1 MLPVD
6 VIEAAREGNLETV
19 RNWLDDDSDGARDVN
34 DIDDDPD
41 DPDADGWTLLQNTSA
56 GNDATITSEHVELAR
71 YLLSR
76 GASVDAGA
84 ANRVTALLTACYIS
98 YGEARQEL
106 ISLLLSAGA
115 SPNVRNEFGRTPLGA
130 HVRFACP
137 PHVEVVQSLLR
148 AGASLDR
155 CLDHNPIEAVLED
168 RETNLPESC
177 NGEEWIAVKALI
189 AGVRRAGSFKR
200 YLHEPHREV
209 LMLRGLAM
217 RGHLAPKGTRRTRG
231 AQKWKAA
238 AAFLARLGDNGVVW
252 NVLSFWR
259 DTGARRTKTV

>member
-1 MLPVD
+1 M
-6 VIEAAREGNLETV
+6 A
-19 RNWLDDDSDGARDVN
+19 
-34 DIDDDPD
+34 
-41 DPDADGWTLLQNTSA
+41 
-56 GNDATITSEHVELAR
+56 
-71 YLLSR
+71 
-76 GASVDAGA
+76 
-84 ANRVTALLTACYIS
+84 ACYIS
-98 YGEARQEL
+98 YGELCQEL

-155 CLDHNPIEAVLED
+155 CLYHLPIEAVLED

-200 YLHEPHREV
+200 YLREPHREV

-231 AQKWKAA
+231 TAEADGGRRLPRAPRRQRRRLERARSGA
-238 AAFLARLGDNGVVW
+238 MLARGELRLCSVVTI
-252 NVLSFWR
+252 VTIR
-259 DTGARRTKTV
+259 ER

>member
-6 VIEAAREGNLETV
+6 VLDAARQGDLETV
-19 RNWLDDDSDGARDVN
+19 RNWLDDDHDGTRDVN
-34 DIDDDPD
+34 DLDDDPH

-56 GNDATITSEHVELAR
+56 GNNATITSEHVELAR

-84 ANRVTALLTACYIS
+84 ANGHTALLAACYIS
-98 YGEARQEL
+98 YGEARQDL
-106 ISLLLSAGA
+106 VSLLLSAGA
-115 SPNVRNEFGRTPLGA
+115 SPNVRNEFGRTPLGV

-155 CLDHNPIEAVLED
+155 CLSHLPIEAVLED

-177 NGEEWIAVKALI
+177 AVKALI
-189 AGVRRAGSFKR
+189 AGVRRAGSFKSYCR
-200 YLHEPHREV
+200 EPHREV
-209 LMLRGLAM
+209 LLLRGLAM
-217 RGHLAPKGTRRTRG
+217 RGHLAPRGTRRTRG
-231 AQKWKAA
+231 AQKWTAA

-259 DTGARRTKTV
+259 DAGARRTKIV